1 MCGIVGYVGRRDACT
16 ILIKGLH
23 RLEYRGYDSAG
34 VALVNPDGRLNV
46 FKCKGKVSDL
56 EHFLDGK
63 DLGGNIGIAHTRW
76 ATHGIPNDANA
87 HPHYSESENIALI
100 HNGIIENYR
109 VLKDALE
116 QNGYTFR
123 SSTDSEVLVNL
134 IEYVRATSGCS
145 LPEAVRQA
153 LRQVI
158 GAYAIAVVEKG
169 KSAYVGPEIMG
180 KTLGVVGLGAIG
192 VLVANAAAALGM
204 NIVGY
209 DPYLSVKHA
218 LNLTPGVEVV
228 GTLDELYAKADY
240 ITLHLPMTPDTKG
253 TLNEAAFAAMKDG
266 VRVVNLAHGELVD
279 TAALK
284 AAMDSGKCA
293 AYVTDFPNSDT
304 AAIEGVVAI
313 PHLGAS
319 TPESEDN
326 CAMMAAREIKD
337 YLDNGNI
344 VNSVNLPVLSMPW
357 AAKTRVC
364 VITKNAD
371 GAAVTA
377 AVPAVASAFK
387 ARGDYGYYILDTDAA
402 VDAAAIAAIP
412 GVLRVRVLSK

>member
-1 MCGIVGYVGRRDACT
+1 MYQVKTLNKISPVGLAHLTESYILTDKTEDADAILVRSQDMHEMEFSEKLEAIARAGAGVNNIPLDRCAKAGIVVFNTPGANANAVKELVLCGMLLASRNVPAALT
-16 ILIKGLH
+16 WAKGLT
-23 RLEYRGYDSAG
+23 ED
-34 VALVNPDGRLNV
+34 
-46 FKCKGKVSDL
+46 VS
-56 EHFLDGK
+56 K
-63 DLGGNIGIAHTRW
+63 T
-76 ATHGIPNDANA
+76 
-87 HPHYSESENIALI
+87 
-100 HNGIIENYR
+100 
-109 VLKDALE
+109 
-116 QNGYTFR
+116 
-123 SSTDSEVLVNL
+123 
-134 IEYVRATSGCS
+134 
-145 LPEAVRQA
+145 
-153 LRQVI
+153 
-158 GAYAIAVVEKG
+158 VEKG
-169 KSAYVGPEIMG
+169 KSQFAGHEILG
-180 KTLGVVGLGAIG
+180 KTLGIVGLGAIG
-192 VLVANAAAALGM
+192 RKVAEAAKALGM

-209 DPYLSVKHA
+209 DPFLSVKHA

-266 VRVVNLAHGELVD
+266 VRVVNLARGELVD